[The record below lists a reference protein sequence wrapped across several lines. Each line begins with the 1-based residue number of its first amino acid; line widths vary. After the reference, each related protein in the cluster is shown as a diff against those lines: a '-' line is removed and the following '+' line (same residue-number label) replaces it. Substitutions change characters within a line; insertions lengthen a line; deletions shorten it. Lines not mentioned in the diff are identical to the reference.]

1 MTRSRNN
8 RMRGVHMP
16 ALESPQSIDGET
28 LALALREAGGLPE
41 LPVARSSGTQ
51 HAMAAVC
58 DSLRLADADARVIG
72 CVGVIFSIA
81 PSFPAGSKNR
91 LFYAG
96 IRPVLSLYFFPP
108 ILYFSIISP
117 MPGVFQILSHT
128 IVKGLFVE
136 TLIGATTLPSHATR
150 DSWAVYNPGCA
161 GHELRDTLG
170 DLLVSLLMIVC
181 CLFMLMSPVDLD
193 MISTPAV

>member
-1 MTRSRNN
+1 MAFFAFFLFSGRFPVRTRKIFLLFLFKTVAKKSREPCAT
-8 RMRGVHMP
+8 RCG
-16 ALESPQSIDGET
+16 SQT
-28 LALALREAGGLPE
+28 L
-41 LPVARSSGTQ
+41 
-51 HAMAAVC
+51 
-58 DSLRLADADARVIG
+58 DARVIG

-81 PSFPAGSKNR
+81 PTFPAGSKNR

-136 TLIGATTLPSHATR
+136 TLIGATTLLSHATR
-150 DSWAVYNPGCA
+150 DSWAVYNPCA
-161 GHELRDTLG
+161 QQWMGWLVPELPLRAAVGHSTQWPCATRCGSQTL
-170 DLLVSLLMIVC
+170 MRE
-181 CLFMLMSPVDLD
+181 
-193 MISTPAV
+193 

>member
-1 MTRSRNN
+1 MPGVFQILSHTIVKGLFVETLIGATTLPSHATRDSWAVYNPGLDGMAHLTRYPFWLRVPTRHLDAIVRYLNVEQHIPVTRSRNN

-72 CVGVIFSIA
+72 CVEVIFSIG
-81 PSFPAGSKNR
+81 PSFSAGSKNR

-96 IRPVLSLYFFPP
+96 IMPV
-108 ILYFSIISP
+108 
-117 MPGVFQILSHT
+117 
-128 IVKGLFVE
+128 
-136 TLIGATTLPSHATR
+136 
-150 DSWAVYNPGCA
+150 
-161 GHELRDTLG
+161 
-170 DLLVSLLMIVC
+170 
-181 CLFMLMSPVDLD
+181 
-193 MISTPAV
+193 